1 VGGIKPK
8 NIKSKLS
15 NSSFVHEILGVAQT
29 TSEDGSTA
37 LAIVLKKLTLST
49 GEQWDDA
56 IPVNKIFISTFN

>member
-1 VGGIKPK
+1 MKPK

-29 TSEDGSTA
+29 TSEEVSRV

-56 IPVNKIFISTFN
+56 MPVNKIFISAFN